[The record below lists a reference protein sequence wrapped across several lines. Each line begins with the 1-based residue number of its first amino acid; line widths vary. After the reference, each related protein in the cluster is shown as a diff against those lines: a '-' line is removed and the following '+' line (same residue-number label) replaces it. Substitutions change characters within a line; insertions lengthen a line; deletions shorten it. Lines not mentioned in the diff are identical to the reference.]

1 MINVNSSHGFCG
13 GKKFKIEK
21 QYFSYFIA
29 RMAQELPKTNLITLF
44 LLLIGKRQRFKVVG
58 RSMLPLLKPKE
69 EILIDPWA
77 YRKHKPQINDV
88 ILTNHPYDDR
98 LKIVKRVVWVADDD
112 SYFLLGDNL
121 EASTD
126 SRHWGRIDRQKIVG
140 RVTNRFI

>member
-1 MINVNSSHGFCG
+1 
-13 GKKFKIEK
+13 
-21 QYFSYFIA
+21 
-29 RMAQELPKTNLITLF
+29 MAQELPKTNLITLF